1 MVVMKWLVSS
11 LVRSLPIALALAL
24 LLVFSSAAVACP
36 TCKENLAGDPEAANI
51 VRGYFWSI
59 LFMLSMPPLILSG
72 LSLYFYYEV
81 CKARALQAKAA
92 AEGDLGNDD
101 ALDGRLAQA

>member
-1 MVVMKWLVSS
+1 MGKCISNLARMVSTAVAV
-11 LVRSLPIALALAL
+11 LAM
-24 LLVFSSAAVACP
+24 LVFASSALACP

-51 VRGYFWSI
+51 VRGYFYSI

-92 AEGDLGNDD
+92 AEGHSGQDD
-101 ALDGRLAQA
+101 AGIDGQLIRA

>member
-1 MVVMKWLVSS
+1 MNKVISS
-11 LVRSLPIALALAL
+11 LMKLLPTVIAVGVLL
-24 LLVFSSAAVACP
+24 LLVNTAVACP
-36 TCKENLAGDPEAANI
+36 TCKENLAGDPDAANI

-81 CKARALQAKAA
+81 CKARALQAKAVA
-92 AEGDLGNDD
+92 DGHAGEGDVGLEGQ
-101 ALDGRLAQA
+101 LLQA

>member
-1 MVVMKWLVSS
+1 MSKLVSS
-11 LVRSLPIALALAL
+11 LIRTLPLVLALGL
-24 LLVFSSAAVACP
+24 LLAFANVAFACP
-36 TCKENLAGDPEAANI
+36 TCKENLAGDPEAANL
-51 VRGYFWSI
+51 VRGYFYSI

-81 CKARALQAKAA
+81 RKARALQAKAA
-92 AEGDLGNDD
+92 AEGRTGDAA

>member
-1 MVVMKWLVSS
+1 MAKLISS
-11 LVRSLPIALALAL
+11 LTKFLPTAVAVGILL
-24 LLVFSSAAVACP
+24 LLVNAAVACP

-92 AEGDLGNDD
+92 AEGMPGGGESGLEGH
-101 ALDGRLAQA
+101 LLQA

>member
-1 MVVMKWLVSS
+1 MSKFISS
-11 LVRSLPIALALAL
+11 LMKLLPTAVAVGILL
-24 LLVFSSAAVACP
+24 LLVNAVVACP
-36 TCKENLAGDPEAANI
+36 TCKENLSGDPDAANI

-81 CKARALQAKAA
+81 CKARALQAKAVA
-92 AEGDLGNDD
+92 DGQAGEGDVGLEGQ
-101 ALDGRLAQA
+101 LLQA

>member
-1 MVVMKWLVSS
+1 MQRHIST
-11 LVRSLPIALALAL
+11 LVRTLPIVLAMAL
-24 LLVFSSAAVACP
+24 LVCFADTALACP

-51 VRGYFWSI
+51 VRGYFYSI

-81 CKARALQAKAA
+81 RKARAMHAKSGLSDGQLVQA
-92 AEGDLGNDD
+92 
-101 ALDGRLAQA
+101 

>member
-1 MVVMKWLVSS
+1 MRKFVSS
-11 LVRSLPIALALAL
+11 LIRSLPIALALAL
-24 LLVFSSAAVACP
+24 LLLFADAALACP

-51 VRGYFWSI
+51 VRGYFYSI

-81 CKARALQAKAA
+81 RKARALQAKAA
-92 AEGDLGNDD
+92 AEGHLDNDD
-101 ALDGRLAQA
+101 LLDGRLVQA

>member
-1 MVVMKWLVSS
+1 MTKVVSS
-11 LVRSLPIALALAL
+11 LIRTLPAVIALAL
-24 LLVFSSAAVACP
+24 LLAFADTAFACP
-36 TCKENLAGDPEAANI
+36 TCKENMAGDPEAANL
-51 VRGYFWSI
+51 VRGYFYSI

-81 CKARALQAKAA
+81 RKARALQAKAA
-92 AEGDLGNDD
+92 AEGEMSPHD

>member
-1 MVVMKWLVSS
+1 MKRLISR
-11 LVRSLPIALALAL
+11 LTRSLPIALVVAL
-24 LLVFSSAAVACP
+24 LLVIADSALACP

-92 AEGDLGNDD
+92 AEGSSGNEDPG
-101 ALDGRLAQA
+101 LEGQLIQA

>member
-1 MVVMKWLVSS
+1 MRKLVSS
-11 LVRSLPIALALAL
+11 LIRSLPIALVLAL
-24 LLVFSSAAVACP
+24 LLCFADAAFACP

-51 VRGYFWSI
+51 VRGYFYSI

-81 CKARALQAKAA
+81 RKARALQAKAA
-92 AEGDLGNDD
+92 AEGRSCETD
-101 ALDGRLAQA
+101 AASDVWLAQA

>member
-1 MVVMKWLVSS
+1 MKKLVST
-11 LVRSLPIALALAL
+11 LMRSFPVVLAIGL
-24 LLVFSSAAVACP
+24 LCIFADVAFACP

-51 VRGYFWSI
+51 VRGYFYSI

-81 CKARALQAKAA
+81 RKARALQAKTA
-92 AEGDLGNDD
+92 AEGDPSHNN